1 MNEISIFEA
10 WKLWLT
16 DHLPSDVIIWG
27 VNVFWW
33 GRLGKMMQF
42 VGAITIIADII
53 GPEKIRSFG
62 ASLHT
67 AITRA
72 NLIRFL
78 EDCFEWYT
86 VIFRYTLMKDYTDE
100 APSKKTARYTR
111 LDAINYVICFLI
123 TVLIIVL
130 AKLYSTG
137 WIVLIEAAIIF
148 GCLLVSISPLITV
161 FVIVFLIGFE
171 LVINFFF
178 IKPLAWTLEH
188 PSFERFTKVISLL
201 LLLIG
206 FHFELLA
213 S

>member
-1 MNEISIFEA
+1 MNEIGIFAA
-10 WKLWLT
+10 WKLWLSG
-16 DHLPSDVIIWG
+16 HLPSDTMIWG
-27 VNVFWW
+27 VSVFWW
-33 GRLGKMMQF
+33 GRLGKIMQF
-42 VGAITIIADII
+42 IGAITIIADII

-78 EDCFEWYT
+78 EDCFEWYI
-86 VIFRYTLMKDYTDE
+86 VIFRYTLMKDYPDE
-100 APSKKTARYTR
+100 APARKNLRHTR
-111 LDAINYVICFLI
+111 LDMINYAICLLI
-123 TVLIIVL
+123 TVLIISV

-148 GCLLVSISPLITV
+148 SCLLVSISPLITV
-161 FVIVFLIGFE
+161 FTLVLLIGFE
-171 LVINFFF
+171 LFLNSVVIE
-178 IKPLAWTLEH
+178 PLALALEH
-188 PSFERFTKVISLL
+188 PSFERFTKVMSLL
-201 LLLIG
+201 LLLAG